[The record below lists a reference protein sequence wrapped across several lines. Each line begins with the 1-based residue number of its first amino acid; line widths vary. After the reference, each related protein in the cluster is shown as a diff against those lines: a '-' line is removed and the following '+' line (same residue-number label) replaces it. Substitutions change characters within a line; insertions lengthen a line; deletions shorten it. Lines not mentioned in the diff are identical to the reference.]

1 MAIRL
6 PISMLAENVKANRKK
21 KQPKQICTTCGD
33 DHWSPDC
40 PETAKFVHSPEALRI
55 KLQQMLDFARAQGY
69 LPQLEIGLPASK
81 RQTITVRDIYLK
93 PLNGSDKLYCSCC
106 SQPYE
111 KRMDSFR
118 GTLPNPLNWCNSCR
132 ELLREMS
139 LGAALRKF
147 DDARVGK
154 AQLIQESVDRINAAI
169 AKNKKPL
176 THSVK

>member
-1 MAIRL
+1 MA
-6 PISMLAENVKANRKK
+6 KKRKSK
-21 KQPKQICTTCGD
+21 HSGNGEICTVCAGP
-33 DHWSPDC
+33 HWSPDC
-40 PETAKFVHSPEALRI
+40 PETAKLMQNKPELLRL
-55 KLQQMLDFARAQGY
+55 KLQDLLAYARAQGY
-69 LPQLEIGLPASK
+69 TLQLEIGLPACK

-93 PLNGSDKLYCSCC
+93 PLDGSDRLYCSCC
-106 SQPYE
+106 ANPYE

-118 GTLPNPLNWCNSCR
+118 GTIPTPINWCLACR

-169 AKNKKPL
+169 AKNTKPL